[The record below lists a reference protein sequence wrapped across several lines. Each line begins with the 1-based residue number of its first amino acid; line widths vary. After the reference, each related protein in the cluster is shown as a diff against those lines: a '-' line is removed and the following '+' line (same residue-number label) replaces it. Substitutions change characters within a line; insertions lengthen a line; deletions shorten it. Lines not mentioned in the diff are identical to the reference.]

1 MTVRFTGRC
10 LSPLMS
16 ASVNSLSREK
26 GALVPTGEGG
36 ICDTD
41 EHGRLRD
48 TRVRRRHTHTCL
60 SSSHYEPCT
69 TALCAVPVALGS
81 LCLVIG
87 IRML

>member
-60 SSSHYEPCT
+60 SSSHYEPRVYCVQPRC
-69 TALCAVPVALGS
+69 ALCRWHWAPFV
-81 LCLVIG
+81 
-87 IRML
+87 

>member
-48 TRVRRRHTHTCL
+48 TRVRRRHTHTRASQALIMSRVQPRC
-60 SSSHYEPCT
+60 
-69 TALCAVPVALGS
+69 ALCRWHWAPCV
-81 LCLVIG
+81 
-87 IRML
+87 

>member
-1 MTVRFTGRC
+1 MTARFTGRC

-41 EHGRLRD
+41 GHGRD
-48 TRVRRRHTHTCL
+48 TRVRRRHTHVPLKL
-60 SSSHYEPCT
+60 S
-69 TALCAVPVALGS
+69 L
-81 LCLVIG
+81 
-87 IRML
+87 